1 MTKFADLQSKMRI
14 WKNKRQ
20 FLPNDVNGYSTII
33 QHIWLGKADIGV
45 ECPSGS
51 SHILANFEMWRVLS
65 KIIRMS
71 IDSLPP
77 DRSATLLWQSVVPVT
92 AAVIVVLVAS
102 QIPLP
107 GIDTSVLAEQAIY
120 SPNGALARFSIFAL
134 GIMPL
139 FTVLAHVEIA
149 KLVFPSLA
157 RCQIAFSGNVF
168 GLA

>member
-1 MTKFADLQSKMRI
+1 
-14 WKNKRQ
+14 
-20 FLPNDVNGYSTII
+20 
-33 QHIWLGKADIGV
+33 
-45 ECPSGS
+45 
-51 SHILANFEMWRVLS
+51 
-65 KIIRMS
+65 MS

-134 GIMPL
+134 GVMPL

-149 KLVFPSLA
+149 KLIFPSLA
-157 RCQIAFSGNVF
+157 RCQIASSGNAFRISVVIKSIVLLFTAIQAYGMMSALAANGPRGGISWSDECRNRVIRRHNRGADLAKRHRALPQF
-168 GLA
+168 G